1 MAIETISTTLEEMEQ
16 NVVQFT
22 KDLFKATAAGREY
35 QFEKGI
41 YRYLPLMPTKALKSA
56 LSIEREILTLIT
68 SFDDLQAR
76 TITVIK
82 NLLRANSDRYEKSIM
97 LVVHS
102 DKRGGSKLKN
112 WGRENGYTILSI
124 YYRDI
129 LDGENAK
136 DLLNNELFNQ
146 DPFDITGPVSSESEF
161 FGRRD
166 EAISFSRKIQRG
178 SINSVLGLRKTGK
191 TSIINRV
198 TAECNDKYADFILF
212 IDCSRDEVWSLD
224 SNKLLKTIYANIKD
238 AKQNEVFYQS
248 LVSTREFSPISIES
262 IVSAIDLSDKQVILI
277 FDEFDY
283 ITPSSPTNQNIW
295 SEQFNQFW
303 RQMRVVYQEICRRK
317 RNLSIVL
324 CGVTSKWFSVTE
336 INGIENAA
344 VSLVPEEYL
353 RPLQENAVMAM
364 VKALGNRCGLSFD
377 KKALET
383 IYNGTSGIPSWIRKF
398 CSYINRKVPIENR
411 PTEVTGDFVNQLLND
426 YTFGEGISYSK
437 VAIDHLFTV
446 YPEVRI
452 SVSKFIDDPSK
463 LSPNERLLLNSY
475 GISNAKNGFTGKVM
489 KETIDFCLASTRA
502 DMETLAIAVATETS
516 EWADEIAELAKRQN
530 IIEKTLRKIVIE
542 MLRSDSRQNQDK
554 GTSKD
559 RILKCLEDKRKK
571 ELASLTVDMLIE
583 KTFWLELISVL
594 KKEWTVFGVAFGD
607 QGLLVRHMELLND
620 RPYAHAKK
628 IEPLELVVSKSA
640 LKYLEELI
648 VKYENV

>member
-489 KETIDFCLASTRA
+489 KETIDGS
-502 DMETLAIAVATETS
+502 S
-516 EWADEIAELAKRQN
+516 AESVVEVGFRQLAKLM
-530 IIEKTLRKIVIE
+530 I
-542 MLRSDSRQNQDK
+542 
-554 GTSKD
+554 
-559 RILKCLEDKRKK
+559 
-571 ELASLTVDMLIE
+571 
-583 KTFWLELISVL
+583 
-594 KKEWTVFGVAFGD
+594 
-607 QGLLVRHMELLND
+607 
-620 RPYAHAKK
+620 
-628 IEPLELVVSKSA
+628 
-640 LKYLEELI
+640 
-648 VKYENV
+648 